1 MTVWGC
7 PSRTSSVVA
16 AGRGGG
22 RGAKLDSIL
31 ILPIRQLRSWKW
43 LLSTISFCCLTMA
56 NGDPW
61 QANATHPSMT
71 MANFDPWQDFH
82 PLSLDPL
89 GPGQRTAQHA
99 FNATHAQ
106 SQQFDAHYFCRKT
119 ILADL
124 RAHRASILFDP
135 GSGNFSHPP
144 LHWDNMAHNDDTE
157 QPQVNTQ
164 VVIAT
169 LGLLL
174 MTSTATVYRTGI
186 HRRKRRR
193 RKHPNKPRLRPH
205 RRTLG
210 KYLLAAR
217 RCGKARHKQ
226 PRSIRQR
233 IKNNTATNNHSW
245 VGGAGG
251 SATTRRRQQQQ
262 QPSTSTNDC
271 TLLESVEAITRTIRL
286 GMIPEAGLATSLLR
300 VLELHGHKDTT
311 GNKAATASTH
321 HTIQQWP
328 VEQLPAG
335 NPGGA
340 THPWGQPKQQ
350 AQWTTT
356 TASKQHWQSNST
368 DNQWPTVAQTHRQV
382 TLQPGHKATAK
393 QVQAFIT
400 SEWLLAPKLTTA
412 KAVLTAIQDGGTLPG
427 NLVQVNEAE
436 AVDLSDCYQAF
447 EPKESI
453 TMFWHGSASNTTET
467 SRRVRAQYKGSS
479 QFQPVQLT
487 FQCLG
492 TNGPLPKPPQKVT
505 IHTGNTT
512 DERCTIRITAPEIYR
527 RAFLNNKKEDD
538 PKQILYD
545 LQRWNLSNA
554 TRGQLTNGEWKRN
567 CTTQGTQLQG
577 HIKVR
582 KALADELL
590 AHSGNRALFIT
601 QCGNRQQQL
610 KVKWHKKLK
619 DESHENYFR
628 RVEQTAQAESKP
640 IRFRTGGA
648 ADLGTDTTEDISRN
662 LHWELQG
669 SPHQW
674 DDQDLSTFLSSNNWQ
689 IHRIHLRRKGF
700 RNTYK
705 WTFQGIAPG
714 NSTDSHMYEDGDNA
728 IFIHPVAAPRRHQV
742 YAEALHGPRQRWG
755 QCTASGQPT
764 DDDDIKQPSKKHC
777 QAPRNNGAPQAE
789 QTDSKKVRKTIP
801 GNLQTIHKPISSRA
815 KKGTSRVP
823 ARNQLWNRMLSTRC
837 IWNMLLLVDGSK
849 KTWEETAIVF
859 SGLGSRPKT
868 IILAKNNLM
877 QTSTKQLYN

>member
-1 MTVWGC
+1 M
-7 PSRTSSVVA
+7 VA

-22 RGAKLDSIL
+22 RGAKLDS

-61 QANATHPSMT
+61 QANATHPFMT

-106 SQQFDAHYFCRKT
+106 SLQFDAHYFCRKT

-135 GSGNFSHPP
+135 GSGNLSHPP

-205 RRTLG
+205 RTTLG

-217 RCGKARHKQ
+217 RCGKAIHKQ

-233 IKNNTATNNHSW
+233 INSRKHRRWQLRHKAVLTQQMVRRPHVRPQRRPSTVCALVPTQVSANNTATNNHSW

-286 GMIPEAGLATSLLR
+286 GMLLEAGLLSFMDTRTLRATKQLQQVPNTQYSNGLL
-300 VLELHGHKDTT
+300 
-311 GNKAATASTH
+311 N
-321 HTIQQWP
+321 
-328 VEQLPAG
+328 
-335 NPGGA
+335 NY
-340 THPWGQPKQQ
+340 QQ
-350 AQWTTT
+350 ATQVELPTPGANRSSKRSGPPPPRPSNIG
-356 TASKQHWQSNST
+356 TATPQIINGPLWHKPTDRLLCNRAIRQQPSKCKHS
-368 DNQWPTVAQTHRQV
+368 
-382 TLQPGHKATAK
+382 
-393 QVQAFIT
+393 T

-412 KAVLTAIQDGGTLPG
+412 KAVLTAIQDGETLPG

-467 SRRVRAQYKGSS
+467 SRRVRVQYKGSS
-479 QFQPVQLT
+479 QFQPAQLT

-492 TNGPLPKPPQKVT
+492 ANGPLPKPPQKVT

-527 RAFLNNKKEDD
+527 RAFLNNKKEDN

-554 TRGQLTNGEWKRN
+554 TRGQLANGEWKRN
-567 CTTQGTQLQG
+567 YTTQGTQLQG

-601 QCGNRQQQL
+601 QCGNRQQQP

-648 ADLGTDTTEDISRN
+648 ADLGTDTTEDISRK

-700 RNTYK
+700 RNTYN
-705 WTFQGIAPG
+705 G
-714 NSTDSHMYEDGDNA
+714 
-728 IFIHPVAAPRRHQV
+728 
-742 YAEALHGPRQRWG
+742 
-755 QCTASGQPT
+755 
-764 DDDDIKQPSKKHC
+764 PSKVLPLATAQIATCMRMVTMPCSYIQSQHLDATKFMQKQCMDLANVGANVPHRVSRPMTMTLNNH
-777 QAPRNNGAPQAE
+777 PRSTAKRPETMA
-789 QTDSKKVRKTIP
+789 
-801 GNLQTIHKPISSRA
+801 LASRA
-815 KKGTSRVP
+815 
-823 ARNQLWNRMLSTRC
+823 N
-837 IWNMLLLVDGSK
+837 
-849 KTWEETAIVF
+849 
-859 SGLGSRPKT
+859 
-868 IILAKNNLM
+868 
-877 QTSTKQLYN
+877 